1 MAYHWIST
9 WKIKAMFRINLK
21 IAIRNLLKYKVY
33 TFINVAG
40 LAVGMASCIL
50 IFIFIKYQLSF
61 DQGYKNEDRIY
72 RIVTDWNYNSFT
84 DYSSGSPLPLANAAK
99 VEVAGIEKIARV
111 IQNGGATIV
120 KDEAGRQTYK
130 AARTVFFADPEL
142 FDIIP
147 VTWLS
152 SRPANLLVEPNTVV
166 LSEATAKL
174 FFGGAEQAVGK
185 SFLFWNQMNLKVTGV
200 FKDIPANSSIP
211 LNIVISIESTGQK
224 NNKDWGSVS
233 SGDQVFFLKSPNVS
247 EAALQAS
254 LDQFNKIH
262 FTDKNV
268 PGNQKSVLQKLRDI
282 HFSEKYNNFSDTTI
296 TRKEIYGLALIGLFL
311 MMTACIN
318 FINLATAQSVN
329 RSKEVGV
336 RKVMGSMRRQ
346 LVLQFLTETLV
357 ITVVALLI
365 SCILAELAFPVMQ
378 NLFKE
383 KVVFSLFQD
392 PVILVFML
400 GLVTFVSFL
409 AGFYPAMV
417 MSGFSP
423 ALAIK
428 NKVNINAGSLSL
440 RRILLIVQFSIT
452 IVLIISTIVI
462 MKQMEYVREKPLGFA
477 TEAIAMVDIPGDSLC
492 RTRMNSF
499 KESVKNIRGVEM
511 VSYCMRPPLSSSMN
525 TTNFSLNGIENK
537 DFEVRISS
545 NDEAYY
551 QLFNIPFLAGKVYA
565 KSDTI
570 NGYIANE
577 SFIRKVGINDP
588 QAALGKIISQ
598 NGRVAPIVGV
608 VKDFNDQYLKENIS
622 PMIFYQMTRH
632 YGQLAVKIDKQE
644 IRHAMKEIETQWNE
658 YFPNEIYGAKF
669 LDEDINGYYEAD
681 QVTGFLFRVFAGI
694 IIFISF
700 IGLFGL
706 ISFVA
711 TQRTKEIAIRKVL
724 GASTIELVKMLNG
737 SFLIMVFVAN
747 IVAWPLAYLFVS
759 NWLAGFAYRMDL
771 SIWPFLL
778 AMCIS
783 MVITL
788 ITVSIRSYKAAVT
801 NTIDALKYE

>member
-1 MAYHWIST
+1 
-9 WKIKAMFRINLK
+9 MFRINLK
-21 IAIRNLLKYKVY
+21 IAIRNLWKYKVY

-40 LAVGMASCIL
+40 LSVGMASCIL

-72 RIVTDWNYNSFT
+72 RIVTDWNYNSFI
-84 DYSSGSPLPLANAAK
+84 DHSSGSPLPLANAAK
-99 VEVAGIEKIARV
+99 GEIAGVEKIARV
-111 IQNGGATIV
+111 IRNGGATIV
-120 KDEAGRQTYK
+120 KDESGRQTFK
-130 AARTVFFADPEL
+130 AAKTVFFADQEL

-152 SRPANLLVEPNTVV
+152 ARPANLLAEPNTVV

-174 FFGGAEQAVGK
+174 FFGGAEQALGK
-185 SFLFWNQMNLKVTGV
+185 TFLFWNQMNLKVTGV
-200 FKDIPANSSIP
+200 FKDIPVNSSIP

-254 LDQFNKIH
+254 LDQFNKVH

-282 HFSEKYNNFSDTTI
+282 HFSEKYDNFSDTTI
-296 TRKEIYGLALIGLFL
+296 TRKEIYGLAIIGLFL
-311 MMTACIN
+311 MVTACIN

-346 LVLQFLTETLV
+346 LVFQFLTETLV

-392 PVILVFML
+392 PIILVFML
-400 GLVTFVSFL
+400 GLVVFVAFL

-423 ALAIK
+423 AMAIK
-428 NKVNINAGSLSL
+428 NKVNINSGSLSL

-477 TEAIAMVDIPGDSLC
+477 SDAIVMIDIPGDSLC

-511 VSYCMRPPLSSSMN
+511 VSYCARPPLSSSMS
-525 TTNFSLNGIENK
+525 TTNFSFNGIENK
-537 DFEVRISS
+537 DFEVRVSS

-551 QLFNIPFLAGKVYA
+551 QLFNIPFLAGKVYT

-588 QAALGKIISQ
+588 QAALGKIINQ
-598 NGRVAPIVGV
+598 NGRQAPIVGV

-622 PMIFYQMTRH
+622 PMIFYQMTRF

-658 YFPNEIYGAKF
+658 YFPNEIYGARF
-669 LDEDINGYYEAD
+669 LNDDINGYYQAD

-724 GASTIELVKMLNG
+724 GASTMELVKMLNG
-737 SFLIMVFVAN
+737 SFLIMVFFAN

-759 NWLAGFAYRMDL
+759 NWLDGFAYRMDL

-788 ITVSIRSYKAAVT
+788 ITVSIRSYNAAVT